1 MEKRKEKSELEWYD
15 FIELLFGII
24 LCAGLW
30 IIVIAFIISAIVW
43 IIQWLNQT
51 F

>member
-1 MEKRKEKSELEWYD
+1 MKKEKSELEWYD
-15 FIELLFGII
+15 FIELLSGII

-43 IIQWLNQT
+43 IIQWVNQIY
-51 F
+51 